1 MLSRVAPKIRHRI
14 YETGYLVRS
23 GGQHGRNP
31 AVQHIEAEG
40 RQATHAVRPS
50 RLGPM
55 ALVDPNAT
63 LAARVRGV
71 RYLL

>member
-1 MLSRVAPKIRHRI
+1 MSA
-14 YETGYLVRS
+14 LVCQFHS
-23 GGQHGRNP
+23 MFDLDGRNP

-40 RQATHAVRPS
+40 LQATHAVRPS
-50 RLGPM
+50 QLGPM